1 VKLIVVRRTAVETYE
16 RLSRAFADDPNV
28 KVVWERRTRERR
40 KKSNSRAAERRSRDR
55 RQFTKPWNKQ
65 GYFVIQT
72 AEEEPRPTLPPSRPS
87 KDPWFGCR

>member
-28 KVVWERRTRERR
+28 KVVWERRTRDRR
-40 KKSNSRAAERRSRDR
+40 KKSNSRAPERRSRDR
-55 RQFTKPWNKQ
+55 RQFTKPWNNQ

-72 AEEEPRPTLPPSRPS
+72 AEEEPRTKLPSLRPS
-87 KDPWFGCR
+87 KDPWFGSR